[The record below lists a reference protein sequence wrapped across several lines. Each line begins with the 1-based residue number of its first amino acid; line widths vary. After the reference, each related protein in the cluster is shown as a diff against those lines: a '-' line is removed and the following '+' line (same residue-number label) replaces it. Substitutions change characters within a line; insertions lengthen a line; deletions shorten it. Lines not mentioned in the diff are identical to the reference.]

1 MRVQIIK
8 VKRIMKT
15 KQITLFALAAATT
28 MLTSCFKAEPLNM
41 ECDIQEAMVA
51 NTELFLHES
60 DAKADISKDYFSNT
74 IVFNNVRK
82 QADLTAVAPEF
93 VITPGAT
100 IEPASGTVLDFSD
113 TRGQKY
119 TVTSED
125 GQWNRT
131 YTVKFFRADVPD
143 PDEPDTKTTVEYQFE
158 NYFLSE
164 NGKYYIWSDLGPDEV
179 PNWCSANAGYG
190 IARSNAKPTEYPTT
204 PDLDGYEGACVKLVT
219 SSTGSWGAM
228 TNKRLAAG
236 NLFLGT
242 FDLSKALSATLQ
254 STRFG
259 WPTYKKPL
267 RFTGYYKYTPGEQMQ
282 DKNGNN
288 IEGTDEGAIYAVLY
302 KNHTPDGQAFTLTG
316 EDVMTSPQRVA
327 MARLPKVSA
336 SELWTAFDI
345 EFEYWEDID
354 KAALLNL
361 EYSLVLICSSSKDGD
376 YYQGAI
382 GSTLWVDKLGV
393 EFE

>member
-1 MRVQIIK
+1 MCACRKIK

-15 KQITLFALAAATT
+15 KKITLLALAAATT

-93 VITPGAT
+93 VLTPGAT
-100 IEPASGTVLDFSD
+100 IVPASGTPLDFSD
-113 TRGQKY
+113 TKGNKY
-119 TVTSED
+119 VVTSED
-125 GQWNRT
+125 GQWSRT
-131 YTVKFFRADVPD
+131 YTVKFSRVEIPD
-143 PDEPDTKTTVEYQFE
+143 PTTSVEYQFE

-164 NGKYYIWSDLGPDEV
+164 NGKYYVWSDLGPDET
-179 PNWCSANAGYG
+179 PNWCSANAGFG

-204 PDLDGYEGACVKLVT
+204 PDLAGYEGACVKLTT

-259 WPTYKKPL
+259 LPTYKKPI
-267 RFTGYYKYTPGEQMQ
+267 RFTGYYKYTPGAQMQ
-282 DKNGNN
+282 DKGGNN

-336 SELWTAFDI
+336 TEYWTAFDI
-345 EFEYWEDID
+345 EFKYWDNVDPEAI
-354 KAALLNL
+354 ANL
-361 EYSLVLICSSSKDGD
+361 EYNLAIVCSSSKDGD
-376 YYQGAI
+376 FYQGAI
-382 GSTLWVDKLGV
+382 GSTLWVDKLGI